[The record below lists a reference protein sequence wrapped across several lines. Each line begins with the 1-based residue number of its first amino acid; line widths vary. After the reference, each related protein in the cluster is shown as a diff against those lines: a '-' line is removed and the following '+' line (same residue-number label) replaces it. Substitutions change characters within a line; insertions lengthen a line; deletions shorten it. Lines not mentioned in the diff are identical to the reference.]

1 MAKPYRL
8 CSQNKKGPRIRQGSP
23 QEEEALIS
31 HILSLAPTPQL
42 CSEVGQ
48 LTEMLI
54 FLGHEADARN
64 LQAQLSRVL
73 VEQKAAAERAVQGQM
88 PKPEG
93 DAVNKPAGN
102 GPVDWKWDVLR
113 PVHQ

>member
-1 MAKPYRL
+1 M
-8 CSQNKKGPRIRQGSP
+8 QNKKGPRIRQGSP
-23 QEEEALIS
+23 EEEEALVS
-31 HILSLAPTPQL
+31 HILSLAPTAQL

-64 LQAQLSRVL
+64 LQALLSKVL
-73 VEQKAAAERAVQGQM
+73 VKQKAAAGKAVEGQV

-93 DAVNKPAGN
+93 ISANKSASN
-102 GPVDWKWDVLR
+102 VGPVDWKWDVLR
-113 PVHQ
+113 PT